1 VTSDFGAKAD
11 IPCRFSQIFW
21 INAET
26 SESIESCFVSIA
38 YGAQVE
44 PRLQSVLRWIG
55 DLQGEWM
62 LVFDGADHE
71 PHFLEHYFP
80 PKNRGNILI
89 TTRNPNMKTI
99 VQEAFEIKDMNSSH
113 GINLLKSSHLN
124 PSSED
129 EVEEQALQ
137 TVSQLATST
146 GHKQPVEAGS
156 GGQLPRSPSSSN
168 SPSTT
173 STVQSSLRKSKR
185 PATAPPASN
194 ADESHRQIL
203 FDPAHSNSSRTFIKL
218 PSSPTLTVT
227 IDPKSTSPKSKLL
240 PSRSPSSDS
249 ISSPGQ
255 LATRTTSGHKR
266 PVGAGSWSQSPRS
279 PSSSKL
285 SSSITSTAQSSSRKS
300 KRPATAPSAS
310 DASGSY
316 RQILFDPFHS
326 RAVIKLPS
334 GPAVTI
340 TSDPKPTSPK
350 LKLQLPPTDSI
361 PSPAGLPIVTTEI
374 SAAEV
379 SDEATKRKKG

>member
-1 VTSDFGAKAD
+1 
-11 IPCRFSQIFW
+11 
-21 INAET
+21 
-26 SESIESCFVSIA
+26 
-38 YGAQVE
+38 
-44 PRLQSVLRWIG
+44 
-55 DLQGEWM
+55 M

-99 VQEAFEIKDMNSSH
+99 VQEAFEIKDMNSPD
-113 GINLLKSSHLN
+113 GINLLLKSSHLN

-137 TVSQLATST
+137 RVSQLATGS
-146 GHKQPVEAGS
+146 GYKQPVEAGS
-156 GGQLPRSPSSSN
+156 WGQLPRSPSSSN

-173 STVQSSLRKSKR
+173 FTVQSPLRKSKR

-194 ADESHRQIL
+194 ADGSHRQRL
-203 FDPAHSNSSRTFIKL
+203 FDPAHSNSSRAFIKL

-255 LATRTTSGHKR
+255 VATRTASGHKR
-266 PVGAGSWSQSPRS
+266 LVGAGSWSQSPRS
-279 PSSSKL
+279 PSSSKI
-285 SSSITSTAQSSSRKS
+285 SSSLTSTAQSSSRKS

-310 DASGSY
+310 DDSGSY
-316 RQILFDPFHS
+316 RQILFDLIHSNSS
-326 RAVIKLPS
+326 RAFIKLPS

-350 LKLQLPPTDSI
+350 LKLQSPSTESI
-361 PSPAGLPIVTTEI
+361 PSPAGLTIVTTEI